1 MNWQEEY
8 ERRLRSADEAL
19 LAVES
24 GDRVVTGH
32 ACGEPFDLVDALIA
46 RAPELRDVEV
56 VHLVP
61 MGKCEYA
68 QAEHAESFRHN
79 AMFVGALT
87 RDAVCEGRAD
97 YTPCHFHETPGLFTE
112 GYLPPDVALV
122 HLSPPDRHGFCSFG
136 VSVDYTKPAALCART
151 VIAQVNPNMPRTH
164 GDTFIH
170 VSQLDAIVESTAPM
184 VELQP
189 AKVSPVSEAIGRHIA
204 DLVSDSACLQIGI
217 GAIPEAALTFLHD
230 KNDLGLHTEMFSDGV
245 LDLYEEGVI
254 TNARKSIHTH
264 KLVATFLMGTSRLYD
279 FVDDNPVLNM
289 FPVSYTNDPFV
300 ISRNDN
306 VVAINSALQVDLMGQ
321 VVADSMGP
329 RQYTGLGGQVDF
341 VRGAAASRGG
351 KSIIALPSTAMGRAV
366 SRIVAKISD
375 GAAITTM
382 RADVD
387 YVVTEHGVAQLKG
400 KTLRQRAQAL
410 LDIADPVFRDEIVE
424 QGKAL
429 MGAAFFSCRAR
440 ESQVAPSSCPPIA
453 G

>member
-1 MNWQEEY
+1 MNWREEY
-8 ERRLRSADEAL
+8 QRRLCSAEEAVR
-19 LAVES
+19 AVKS

-32 ACGEPFDLVDALIA
+32 ACGEPFDVVAALMA
-46 RAPELRDVEV
+46 RAPELRDVEI

-68 QAEHAESFRHN
+68 QAEYEESFRHN

-97 YTPCHFHETPGLFTE
+97 YTPCHFHETPGLFTD

-136 VSVDYTKPAALCART
+136 VSVDYTVPAALAAKT
-151 VIAQVNPNMPRTH
+151 VIAQVNQNMPRTH

-170 VSQLDAIVESTAPM
+170 VSRVDAIVESTTPM

-189 AKVSPVSEAIGRHIA
+189 AKVTPVAQAIGAHIA
-204 DLVSDSACLQIGI
+204 DLVHDGACLQIGI
-217 GAIPEAALTFLHD
+217 GAIPEAALTFLYD
-230 KNDLGLHTEMFSDGV
+230 KNDLGIHTEMFSDGV
-245 LDLYEEGVI
+245 VDLFEKGVI
-254 TNARKSIHTH
+254 TNARKTIHPR
-264 KLVATFLMGTSRLYD
+264 KLVATFLMGTSRLYE

-321 VVADSMGP
+321 VVADSIGP
-329 RQYTGLGGQVDF
+329 LQYTGLGGQVDF

-351 KSIIALPSTAMGRAV
+351 KSIIALPSTAKDGSI
-366 SRIVAKISD
+366 SRIVAKVAE

-387 YVVTEHGVAQLKG
+387 YVVTEHGAAQLKG
-400 KTLRQRAQAL
+400 KTLRQRAHAL
-410 LDIADPVFRDEIVE
+410 LAIADPAFRDQIVE
-424 QGKAL
+424 DGGAL
-429 MGAAFFSCRAR
+429 MGQSLFRRRPNEAR
-440 ESQVAPSSCPPIA
+440 SI
-453 G
+453 